1 MPIAHVTTGV
11 TLDEYTEEQ
20 RLLAGAGE
28 SFPGRL
34 MRVCFGEPGNLTVV
48 TVYESIEDR
57 DAFGEKVLAQL
68 GIEARPGDRTEQV
81 HQVRLDPV
89 QCVQQ
94 PVRELLD
101 RAPWP
106 VRRFV
111 GALNSGDTQRLLDF
125 FPEGV
130 RLSHSGDA
138 FGGRAGIREFCDR
151 ELIGAGGYLDVRQV
165 SRSGDTVVVAGPY
178 HSQRLNGPLRFVF
191 TVEQDRITELALEN
205 DREPAWQS

>member
-1 MPIAHVTTGV
+1 MPIAHVVTGV

-34 MRVCFGEPGNLTVV
+34 TQVCFGEPNDLTVV
-48 TVYESIEDR
+48 TVYESTEDK

-68 GIEARPGDRTEQV
+68 GIAARPGERAERV
-81 HQVRLDPV
+81 HRMLVDPV
-89 QCVQQ
+89 QCVQE

-101 RAPWP
+101 QAPWP
-106 VRRFV
+106 VRRCI

-125 FPEGV
+125 FPDGV
-130 RLSHSGDA
+130 WLSHDGNV

-151 ELIGAGGYLDVRQV
+151 ELIGPGGYLDVRQV

-178 HSQRLNGPLRFVF
+178 HSQRINGSVRFVF
-191 TVEQDRITELALEN
+191 TVEHDRITGLALEN
-205 DREPAWQS
+205 DQEPAWRS